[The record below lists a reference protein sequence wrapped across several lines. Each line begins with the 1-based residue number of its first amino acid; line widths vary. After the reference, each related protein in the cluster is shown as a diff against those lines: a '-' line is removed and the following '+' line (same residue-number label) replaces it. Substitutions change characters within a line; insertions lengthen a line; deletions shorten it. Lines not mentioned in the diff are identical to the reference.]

1 MNNVQTLES
10 KVLVGMKQLNQESTI

>member
-10 KVLVGMKQLNQESTI
+10 KVLVGMKQLNHESTI